1 MRTAQEYAKLK
12 VSLQSA
18 LNKSSKQSR
27 GVIDD
32 SMISVKN
39 GKAIRPGFREKR
51 FIKII
56 KDKYGFDVI
65 RFSFSD
71 EYFPSLCL
79 LLRFDRVE
87 SELNAKLNKHFDIT
101 GNTDLSVYDDDKFP
115 MKPCQAQLDFE
126 QDFHDICY
134 MLVDD
139 YSAFSHKSIK
149 REKALIKFVD
159 LKRCL
164 LSSMQ
169 TWVYAITEKIAAKYG
184 FDEDSLKLYSCK
196 YQTIDVLIETPEVW
210 DKVLNMKDEFED
222 TCFSVIHSLDG
233 IGFIVKDD
241 IEFKYIKAYALS
253 PDERE
258 NAVKNYER
266 YWGFRDRW

>member
-1 MRTAQEYAKLK
+1 MVFKGADYYKPLK
-12 VSLQSA
+12 
-18 LNKSSKQSR
+18 
-27 GVIDD
+27 
-32 SMISVKN
+32 
-39 GKAIRPGFREKR
+39 EKR
-51 FIKII
+51 F
-56 KDKYGFDVI
+56 
-65 RFSFSD
+65 R
-71 EYFPSLCL
+71 
-79 LLRFDRVE
+79 
-87 SELNAKLNKHFDIT
+87 ELALN
-101 GNTDLSVYDDDKFP
+101 
-115 MKPCQAQLDFE
+115 
-126 QDFHDICY
+126 DFHDPLYDTIISIGRGVYKTPDNAEYLQHLYDKFGLYTLYCDSGENNSLSLLLLTDKCIPPLAERLNYFFGAKNCY
-134 MLVDD
+134 SLSPVFPTARFEKDEFQL
-139 YSAFSHKSIK
+139 SVEHEFSSLCNAIIFDCSEHFHKIAEP
-149 REKALIKFVD
+149 EKTFVTLHD

-169 TWVYAITEKIAAKYG
+169 TWVYAIAEKIAAKYG

-210 DKVLNMKDEFED
+210 DRVLNMKDAFED